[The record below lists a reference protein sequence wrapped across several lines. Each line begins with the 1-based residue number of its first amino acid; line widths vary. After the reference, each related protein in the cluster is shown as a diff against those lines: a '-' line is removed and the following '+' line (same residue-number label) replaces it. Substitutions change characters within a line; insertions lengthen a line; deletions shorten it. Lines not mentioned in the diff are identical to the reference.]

1 MIVGWPACELRVGGV
16 KIFLVFLAAYIFS
29 QFYRAFL
36 AVVAVDLGRDL
47 GFGPAELGNI
57 SAIWFITFALAQF
70 PVGYALDHVGPRRTV
85 AGFMVAAAIGAALFA
100 GAHSYGTAMLA
111 MALIGVGCS
120 PILMGALYV
129 FGRTTDVAR
138 FTMLASALVGLGNIG
153 NLASATPLA
162 IAVSL
167 YGWRAAMA
175 GIAVLTACAV
185 MLTFVAIRDPAPVP
199 RQAKS
204 TRASAFAD
212 LLQVVR
218 PPILWPIFVMSA
230 ISYAVLACERGLWI
244 GPFLNEVFGFDA
256 VARGNAAFAMGLAMT
271 VGAIGLAPL
280 ANIIGG
286 ARRTVLL
293 CGVLTGLGF
302 LALGLL
308 PGRMS
313 PEIAAELAVLL
324 LTMIG
329 GIGISYALLMAHG
342 RRFYPPH
349 LLGRGVTFQNF
360 LFIGGASLVQS
371 LSGRFITWS
380 EQAGVAA
387 PMSYGRLH
395 LAFGL
400 ALLAATI
407 VYALSRDEPPK
418 PA

>member
-1 MIVGWPACELRVGGV
+1 
-16 KIFLVFLAAYIFS
+16 
-29 QFYRAFL
+29 
-36 AVVAVDLGRDL
+36 
-47 GFGPAELGNI
+47 
-57 SAIWFITFALAQF
+57 
-70 PVGYALDHVGPRRTV
+70 
-85 AGFMVAAAIGAALFA
+85 
-100 GAHSYGTAMLA
+100 
-111 MALIGVGCS
+111 
-120 PILMGALYV
+120 
-129 FGRTTDVAR
+129 
-138 FTMLASALVGLGNIG
+138 
-153 NLASATPLA
+153 
-162 IAVSL
+162 
-167 YGWRAAMA
+167 MA

-271 VGAIGLAPL
+271 IGAIGLAPL

-293 CGVLTGLGF
+293 CGVLTGLCF

-308 PGRMS
+308 PGHMT
-313 PEIAAELAVLL
+313 PEIAAALAVLL
-324 LTMIG
+324 LTLIG
-329 GIGISYALLMAHG
+329 GIGISYALLMTHG

-400 ALLAATI
+400 VLLAASA
-407 VYALSRDEPPK
+407 VYALSRDDPPK

>member
-1 MIVGWPACELRVGGV
+1 LRVSGV
-16 KIFLVFLAAYIFS
+16 KIFLVFLAAYVFS

-111 MALIGVGCS
+111 MALIGIGCS

-129 FGRTTDVAR
+129 FGRTADMPR
-138 FTMLASALVGLGNIG
+138 FTLLASALIGLGNIG

-175 GIAVLTACAV
+175 GIAVLTALAV
-185 MLTFVAIRDPAPVP
+185 LLAFVAITDPTPIRHEAEQ
-199 RQAKS
+199 RK
-204 TRASAFAD
+204 RSALAD
-212 LLQVVR
+212 LLEIVR
-218 PPILWPIFVMSA
+218 PRALWPIFVMSA

-244 GPFLNEVFGFDA
+244 GPFLNDVFAFDA

-271 VGAIGLAPL
+271 IGAICLAPV
-280 ANIIGG
+280 AKMIGSE
-286 ARRTVLL
+286 RQTVLI
-293 CGVLTGLGF
+293 CGVITGLCF
-302 LALGLL
+302 VALGLL
-308 PGRMS
+308 PRDLA
-313 PEIAAELAVLL
+313 PEIASALAVLL
-324 LTMIG
+324 LTLIG
-329 GIGISYALLMAHG
+329 GIGMSYALLMAHG
-342 RRFYPPH
+342 RRFYPPR

-360 LFIGGASLVQS
+360 LFIGGASVMQS
-371 LSGRFITWS
+371 LSGRFITVS
-380 EQAGVAA
+380 EHAGVSPAT
-387 PMSYGRLH
+387 SYGRLH
-395 LAFGL
+395 IAFGL
-400 ALLAATI
+400 VLIAATAI
-407 VYALSRDEPPK
+407 YALSRDDRQQ